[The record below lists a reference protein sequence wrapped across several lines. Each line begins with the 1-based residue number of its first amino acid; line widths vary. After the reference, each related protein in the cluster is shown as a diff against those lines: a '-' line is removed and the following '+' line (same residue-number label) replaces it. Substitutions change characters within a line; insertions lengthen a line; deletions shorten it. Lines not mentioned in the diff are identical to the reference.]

1 MHVPGGTVV
10 STKIKTSSLQFCPI
24 VLIAFLKGFKST
36 SNEFKLPLLSESF
49 CTSKL
54 ISTIITLAYE
64 YADTS

>member
-1 MHVPGGTVV
+1 M
-10 STKIKTSSLQFCPI
+10 

-36 SNEFKLPLLSESF
+36 LNEFKFPLLSEFF

-64 YADTS
+64 YAEVS